1 MTREKQTEVIN
12 AKNRFETDLKTQAE
26 ETRRVMEEMRA
37 AHKEQMARMQ
47 SEMEAQMHA
56 MRREHSKVVDNYEAR
71 DQAWQ
76 LEKEVCCHLESRGNY
91 LPPSNLLLFE
101 LQHPPFKYNQLT
113 MLRTW

>member
-76 LEKEVCCHLESRGNY
+76 LEKEVCCHLEIRGAGGNT
-91 LPPSNLLLFE
+91 SNLLVLF
-101 LQHPPFKYNQLT
+101 
-113 MLRTW
+113 

>member
-1 MTREKQTEVIN
+1 MTAVSDPACALCVAVTREKQTEVIN

-76 LEKEVCCHLESRGNY
+76 LEKEVIVVIWKFEEQGE
-91 LPPSNLLLFE
+91 LPLI
-101 LQHPPFKYNQLT
+101 Y
-113 MLRTW
+113 